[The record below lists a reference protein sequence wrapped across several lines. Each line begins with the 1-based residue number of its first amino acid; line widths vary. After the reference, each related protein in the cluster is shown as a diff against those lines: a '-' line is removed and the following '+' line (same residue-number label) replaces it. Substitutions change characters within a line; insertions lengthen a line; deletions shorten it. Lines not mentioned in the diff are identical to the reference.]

1 MITVKNLYVGNEV
14 ESYCLCGLTGGMNII
29 TSVENHV
36 GKTIVMQSIMY
47 ALGAD
52 PLFPPSF
59 KDKSYLFI
67 VDVDFDG
74 HALSFLRNKNL
85 FVVKDGETISP
96 FEGKGSFDK
105 YWSETIERIPSV
117 VKDGRPVCVGLPL
130 FTQMAFVPQSKRD
143 TSRVIGS
150 YFNRDDFIEMI
161 YSLAGLESRHI
172 DTKEE
177 AALKAR
183 RDVLRTKRKELI
195 RKAKALKAPG
205 SSLAAVS
212 PTADRLERERIVKQL
227 DEITAKISKLRN
239 KRNHAYARQK
249 KNEIVLS
256 ELRSLNNTISAG
268 DIVCLR
274 CGSNQIGYRVPESS
288 YVFDVTTSDMRTQIM
303 MTVSAKIDAYVN
315 EIRQL
320 DSEIRLLQRK
330 FNALSESQ
338 ELTLEDVFAARD
350 GYQDIEEI
358 DQELSE
364 VNDEIDSITD
374 QLEQARQ
381 VTSELKEERKRFMGR
396 ILDAMSSVRRTI
408 NDDPD
413 SAEYDSLF
421 STSVN
426 AYSGSEVTEYYLA
439 RVYALAKHVHHG
451 LPILI
456 DSFRAEELSSRREE
470 RALPLLA
477 ELPNQVILTATL
489 KGEEQGKYRGREGF
503 NHVDFTG
510 YTVNKL
516 LSTKD
521 NDIFAQKV
529 EEFGLVLDCSSIHPS
544 RTFATAI
551 DDADIVNIASAV
563 DLPSVD
569 LPRLYKRG
577 GRSALNLPTVDSSVR
592 VEVKVDGGR
601 VRQDSRTSTDCESV
615 GIEGQAGITGSL
627 AYKSIKNKRRWKRKR

>member
-1 MITVKNLYVGNEV
+1 MITVKNLYIGNEV
-14 ESYCLCGLTGGMNII
+14 ESYCLHGLTRGMNII

-67 VDVDFDG
+67 VDVDLNG

-85 FVVKDGETISP
+85 FVVKDGDTITP
-96 FEGKGSFDK
+96 FEGKGSFDA
-105 YWSETIERIPSV
+105 YWSENVERLPSV
-117 VKDGRPVCVGLPL
+117 VKDGQPVCVGLPL
-130 FTQMAFVPQSKRD
+130 YTQMAFVPQSKRD

-150 YFNRDDFIEMI
+150 YFSRDDFTEMV
-161 YSLAGLESRHI
+161 YSLVGLESRHI
-172 DTKEE
+172 DSKEE
-177 AALKAR
+177 KALKSR
-183 RDVLRTKRKELI
+183 RDVLRTKKRELE

-205 SSLAAVS
+205 SSLAVAS
-212 PTADRLERERIVKQL
+212 PTADRLEKERIIKQL
-227 DEITAKISKLRN
+227 DEVTAKIGKLRN
-239 KRNHAYARQK
+239 KRNHAYTRQK

-268 DIVCLR
+268 DIMCLK
-274 CGSNQIGYRVPESS
+274 CGSDQIGYKVPESD

-303 MTVSAKIDAYVN
+303 MTVKAKIDAYASEV
-315 EIRQL
+315 RQL
-320 DSEIRLLQRK
+320 DAEIRPLQRT
-330 FNALSESQ
+330 FNSLAESQ

-358 DQELSE
+358 DRELSD
-364 VNDEIDSITD
+364 VSDEIDSITE
-374 QLEQARQ
+374 QLEEARQ
-381 VTSELKEERKRFMGR
+381 VTSELKEDRKRFMGR

-413 SAEYDSLF
+413 SAEYESLF
-421 STSVN
+421 TTSVN
-426 AYSGSEVTEYYLA
+426 TYSGSEVTEYYLA

-477 ELPNQVILTATL
+477 ELPNQIILTATL
-489 KGEEQGKYRGREGF
+489 KGEEKGKYQGREGF
-503 NHVDFTG
+503 NHIDFTG

-516 LSTKD
+516 LSPRD
-521 NDIFAQKV
+521 NEAFARKV
-529 EEFGLVLDCSSIHPS
+529 EEFGIVLNRD
-544 RTFATAI
+544 
-551 DDADIVNIASAV
+551 
-563 DLPSVD
+563 
-569 LPRLYKRG
+569 
-577 GRSALNLPTVDSSVR
+577 
-592 VEVKVDGGR
+592 
-601 VRQDSRTSTDCESV
+601 
-615 GIEGQAGITGSL
+615 
-627 AYKSIKNKRRWKRKR
+627 